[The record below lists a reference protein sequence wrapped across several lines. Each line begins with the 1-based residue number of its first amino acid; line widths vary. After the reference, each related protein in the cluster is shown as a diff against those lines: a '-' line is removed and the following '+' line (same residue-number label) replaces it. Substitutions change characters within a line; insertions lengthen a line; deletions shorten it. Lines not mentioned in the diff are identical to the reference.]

1 MEFEWVAVNKIRSKF
16 ENLRFAEWTLLR
28 FSYRFCVD
36 IIAFYLPH
44 VYKKPQQFSL
54 RYKMANFNRS
64 FGVLG
69 TKTSASHEI
78 DWRSKMRPASA
89 NAFRSQ
95 VHAIQTW
102 FTEWNECERTIAL
115 YSLLRQMT
123 PIHARFL
130 SVVMEHTFRDQAYRT
145 QMYEDQA
152 NDKGTII
159 YIVYVSCAL
168 AGQFVIFRRTDISA
182 LSGSHFRCS

>member
-1 MEFEWVAVNKIRSKF
+1 MAKF
-16 ENLRFAEWTLLR
+16 SRHF
-28 FSYRFCVD
+28 V
-36 IIAFYLPH
+36 
-44 VYKKPQQFSL
+44 
-54 RYKMANFNRS
+54 
-64 FGVLG
+64 VLG
-69 TKTSASHEI
+69 TKTTSSHEI

-102 FTEWNECERTIAL
+102 FTEWNDCERTIAL

-152 NDKGTII
+152 NDKGII
-159 YIVYVSCAL
+159 YCIRFIDKTRASLICSCMPFYHSVA
-168 AGQFVIFRRTDISA
+168 F
-182 LSGSHFRCS
+182 

>member
-1 MEFEWVAVNKIRSKF
+1 MS
-16 ENLRFAEWTLLR
+16 
-28 FSYRFCVD
+28 SQQ
-36 IIAFYLPH
+36 IA
-44 VYKKPQQFSL
+44 
-54 RYKMANFNRS
+54 
-64 FGVLG
+64 
-69 TKTSASHEI
+69 
-78 DWRSKMRPASA
+78 WRSKMRPASA

-145 QMYEDQA
+145 QMYENQA
-152 NDKGTII
+152 NDKGM
-159 YIVYVSCAL
+159 IVVETGRKQNIAQCVKESFTAFLCDL
-168 AGQFVIFRRTDISA
+168 MT
-182 LSGSHFRCS
+182 